1 MASSRIC
8 FLAIFPAATFGSSSA
23 WNHIYSGTLNF
34 AIFAA
39 KKDDKS
45 SSESSAP
52 GLRDTLVASFS
63 PSLSSGIPNTEASL
77 TEGCS

>member
-1 MASSRIC
+1 M
-8 FLAIFPAATFGSSSA
+8 
-23 WNHIYSGTLNF
+23 YSGTLNF
-34 AIFAA
+34 AILAA

-63 PSLSSGIPNTEASL
+63 PSLSSGIPKTEASL